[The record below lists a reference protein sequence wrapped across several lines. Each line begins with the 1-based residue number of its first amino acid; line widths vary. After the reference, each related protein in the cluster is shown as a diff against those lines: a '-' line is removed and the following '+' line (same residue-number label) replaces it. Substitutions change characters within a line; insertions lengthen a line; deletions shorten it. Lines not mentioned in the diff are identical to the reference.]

1 MIPIELMQIVQT
13 VAILAGL
20 TVMVAKVG
28 GREQLLKT
36 NTKLLGELRDIVT
49 DLAQTVTVLATDA
62 KHVERQLE
70 DIRARLTRLETA
82 ERDSGRRAG

>member
-1 MIPIELMQIVQT
+1 MPIELMQIIQT

-20 TVMVAKVG
+20 SVMVAKVG
-28 GREQLLKT
+28 GREQLLRT

-49 DLAQTVTVLATDA
+49 DLAQTVTVLATEH

-70 DIRARLTRLETA
+70 DIRARLNRLEMQ

>member
-1 MIPIELMQIVQT
+1 MIPIEAMQIVQT

-28 GREQLLKT
+28 GREQLLRT

-70 DIRARLTRLETA
+70 DIRARLTRLEAA
-82 ERDSGRRAG
+82 ERDASRRAG